1 MYNPVYGGMWPRPG
15 VNTFDGQGNNTRQTE
30 ILKTAALYANDSVY
44 FGDKWIVSGGA
55 RLDYYDQYAGRANRA
70 GVFKANTDN
79 HGWSLTP
86 QLGVSYRVTPQWSLY
101 GSYSSSFRPQV
112 SIANAIPGGAKP
124 EKGRSFEAGAKFSG
138 KQLSA
143 SPAAPAR

>member
-15 VNTFDGQGNNTRQTE
+15 VNTFDGHGNNTRQTE
-30 ILKTAALYANDSVY
+30 ILKTASLYANDSVY

-124 EKGRSFEAGAKFSG
+124 EKRP
-138 KQLSA
+138 LL
-143 SPAAPAR
+143 